1 MVVQAKFADSHIDDG
16 KPMENKEVEQK
27 LSIQKIGLENKSFE
41 KNENEADQK
50 VDEKTERISTTAN
63 SSESDEL

>member
-27 LSIQKIGLENKSFE
+27 VSIQEIGLENKSFE
-41 KNENEADQK
+41 KNKNEADQSL
-50 VDEKTERISTTAN
+50 DEKTERISSTEN
-63 SSESDEL
+63 SSESEEL